1 MEQDDVSPLQHFVVA
16 KRTIS
21 AMFQQLLE
29 FVREGSDFVEG
40 KKKWLTIAFV
50 IDKYIALLLFKL
62 YIFSN

>member
-21 AMFQQLLE
+21 ALFQQLLE

-40 KKKWLTIAFV
+40 KKEWLTIAFV
-50 IDKYIALLLFKL
+50 IDIALLLFKL
-62 YIFSN
+62 YIFSK

>member
-21 AMFQQLLE
+21 AMFQQMLE
-29 FVREGSDFVEG
+29 YVREGSDFVEG
-40 KKKWLTIAFV
+40 KMINYCICDCDFHSLH
-50 IDKYIALLLFKL
+50 

>member
-1 MEQDDVSPLQHFVVA
+1 MEQDSVSPLQHFVVA

-21 AMFQQLLE
+21 AMFHQLLE

-40 KKKWLTIAFV
+40 KMEWLTIACV
-50 IDKYIALLLFKL
+50 IDRYIVILLFKL

>member
-1 MEQDDVSPLQHFVVA
+1 MEQDEVSPLQHFVVA

-40 KKKWLTIAFV
+40 KMQLLTFAFV
-50 IDKYIALLLFKL
+50 IDKYFVLFYGL
-62 YIFSN
+62 NYIYI